1 MLIQRSESSS
11 EKEFSSLKQ
20 QSKSLILFVSAVPM
34 TFMIERVHRMS
45 KWTIVTSLCYINPT
59 LQANEQEI
67 QSVEKAGM
75 DIAVQEQLSMNQ
87 PYLTNQ
93 TM

>member
-1 MLIQRSESSS
+1 
-11 EKEFSSLKQ
+11 
-20 QSKSLILFVSAVPM
+20 M
-34 TFMIERVHRMS
+34 TFTIEMIHRIS
-45 KWTIVTSLCYINPT
+45 KWIILASLCYINPT

-75 DIAVQEQLSMNQ
+75 DIAIQKQLSMNQ
-87 PYLTNQ
+87 PYITIQ